1 MFKLRIDNEYKYDF
15 FDIICW
21 YILQLNKALFLTG
34 FINKQIVF
42 LQFKSVKLHAYVSRL
57 INAFHTK

>member
-1 MFKLRIDNEYKYDF
+1 MFKLQIDNEYKYDF

-42 LQFKSVKLHAYVSRL
+42 LQFKS
-57 INAFHTK
+57 FD